1 MNHEFLD
8 LKLFGPQE
16 LAPLIKKYRKLKE
29 ATKPAPK
36 KPIAVVKTRWPEMQ

>member
-29 ATKPAPK
+29 ATKP
-36 KPIAVVKTRWPEMQ
+36 IAVVKTRWPEMQ